1 MSRRELRRLQEDQRT
16 WSRQGDHDDSPQ
28 TIFEERLRSERQ
40 RGERRSR
47 QDTQEHLSRAGTSA
61 RLQRPQREQRH
72 RSRSP
77 LPAPEIAP
85 TDGPSPDS
93 LPGPSHRQPASQQ
106 PSENRQNLS
115 DMVHEIV
122 MQMMTAAE
130 EADNEQNIPAIL
142 EEIMEQN
149 RPAVV
154 EEMHRQNVQALQLK
168 IRFFQSTI
176 IAGDEA
182 TQSCAICL
190 MQYQDG
196 ERVSTLPCSHKYHPS
211 CISQWCATHSSCP
224 LCRRECIPGQIE
236 CWIS

>member
-1 MSRRELRRLQEDQRT
+1 MSRRTELRRLLEDQRR
-16 WSRQGDHDDSPQ
+16 WSRHGDHDDSTQ
-28 TIFEERLRSERQ
+28 TVFEERLRSERR

-47 QDTQEHLSRAGTSA
+47 QDTQEHL
-61 RLQRPQREQRH
+61 QRPQREHRH

-85 TDGPSPDS
+85 TDGPSPDP
-93 LPGPSHRQPASQQ
+93 LPGPSHLQPTSQQ
-106 PSENRQNLS
+106 PAENRQNLS

-130 EADNEQNIPAIL
+130 EADNEQNIPPIL
-142 EEIMEQN
+142 EEIIEQN

-211 CISQWCATHSSCP
+211 CILQWFATHSSCP
-224 LCRRECIPGQIE
+224 LCRGECIPGQIE